1 MLRFKHG
8 SAIEGL
14 RAAELCCPGMP
25 HSHRRWI
32 PLNPRYLAGGIL
44 LDTLPRRSLNQ
55 NHRKSRRASSR
66 QAPYGKIDL
75 ESALSSTSLIQVP

>member
-14 RAAELCCPGMP
+14 RAADFRCPGMP

-44 LDTLPRRSLNQ
+44 LETLPRRSLNQ
-55 NHRKSRRASSR
+55 NQRKSRSASSR
-66 QAPYGKIDL
+66 QAQYGQDPPRKRPLFNISD
-75 ESALSSTSLIQVP
+75 PGP